1 MSFTDICK
9 TIEVRYRIEDFI
21 ALRGCR
27 VIEGS
32 LSILMLDDQTFNEST
47 FANISFPELYE
58 ITDYLLI
65 YRMLHIKTLRNL
77 FPNLS
82 VIRGDFLFNNYA
94 LVIYECENLE
104 DVGFYNL
111 QRIQRGGVRIE
122 NIKNLCYVHTIDW
135 TAIGV
140 KPEDFVP
147 RVSVKL
153 SIGNSIKLINLNFFP
168 RPLSFA
174 VEHLNRYDSTKS
186 F

>member
-9 TIEVRYRIEDFI
+9 TIEVRYKLKDFEL
-21 ALRGCR
+21 LRGCR

-32 LSILMLDDQTFNEST
+32 LNILMLDDPSFNESDYE
-47 FANISFPELYE
+47 NISFPELYE

-65 YRMLHIKTLRNL
+65 YRMLPIKTLRNL

-94 LVIYECENLE
+94 LVIYECEHLE
-104 DVGFYNL
+104 EVGFYNL

-135 TAIGV
+135 AAIGV

-147 RVSVKL
+147 RVNVKL
-153 SIGNSIKLINLNFFP
+153 SIGNSIKLNNLFFA
-168 RPLSFA
+168 RPLSCRR
-174 VEHLNRYDSTKS
+174 VSQPI
-186 F
+186 